1 MGEMKIELKPDS
13 RLVKHKPYQLNPR
26 IHEKVKKEV
35 DKILVARLIFP
46 IEEVEWISPIVIQ
59 SKKDT

>member
-13 RLVKHKPYQLNPR
+13 IHVKHRPYQLNPKMK
-26 IHEKVKKEV
+26 EKVKKEV
-35 DKILVARLIFP
+35 EKMLAVGFIFP